1 MMLRSAVFPA
11 SKREQRSTSE
21 DVIVI
26 LSPLLVTVID
36 FTRDSIALIQLMAHE
51 QDHPALL
58 STRRTAVA
66 GAESLPPPGRSGA
79 RELAGRLLPPL
90 LAVASVVGVW
100 WLLYMIYPRL
110 LPSPFSTVQEA
121 IRLLSDGTFFFHM
134 YQSLRRVFVGSVVAM
149 LFSVAV
155 GIYMGTVVMGERFF
169 QPLVVLGL
177 TIPGLMWALI
187 AVMLFG
193 INEFSPYFAVTVT
206 IFPMLVINIWAG
218 VKSLDKELMDMSH
231 VFHFTKWMKISQVI
245 LPQLVPNIFAATR
258 YGLGLAWKVV
268 VVVEM
273 FGTSNGVGYQ
283 VMKSYQVFNME
294 GVIAWTLTFVLAMI
308 VIEYGLIN
316 FAERRLTAWRPKIDV
331 WRR

>member
-1 MMLRSAVFPA
+1 
-11 SKREQRSTSE
+11 
-21 DVIVI
+21 
-26 LSPLLVTVID
+26 
-36 FTRDSIALIQLMAHE
+36 MAYE
-51 QDHPALL
+51 QDNPALM
-58 STRRTAVA
+58 SAGRTGVA
-66 GAESLPPPGRSGA
+66 GAEAVPPLGRSSG
-79 RELAGRLLPPL
+79 RELTRRLLPPL
-90 LAVASVVGVW
+90 LAVASVILVW
-100 WLLYMIYPRL
+100 WALYTIYPRL
-110 LPSPFSTVQEA
+110 LPSPLSTVQEA

-149 LFSVAV
+149 LFSVGV

-218 VKSLDKELMDMSH
+218 VKSLDKELIDMSH

>member
-1 MMLRSAVFPA
+1 MAIDSNNQATIARRSSGV
-11 SKREQRSTSE
+11 
-21 DVIVI
+21 V
-26 LSPLLVTVID
+26 
-36 FTRDSIALIQLMAHE
+36 
-51 QDHPALL
+51 
-58 STRRTAVA
+58 
-66 GAESLPPPGRSGA
+66 GAETVPPFTASVGRD
-79 RELAGRLLPPL
+79 LAGRIVPPL
-90 LAVASVVGVW
+90 CAVLSVMAIW
-100 WLLYMIYPRL
+100 WLLYLIYPRL
-110 LPSPFSTVQEA
+110 LPSPQSTLNEA

-134 YQSLRRVFVGSVVAM
+134 YQSLRRVFVGSVIAM
-149 LFSVAV
+149 IFSIGV

-218 VKSLDKELMDMSH
+218 VKSLDKELIDMSH

-294 GVIAWTLTFVLAMI
+294 GVIAWTVTFVIAMI

-316 FAERRLTAWRPKIDV
+316 LAERRLTAWRPKIDV

>member
-1 MMLRSAVFPA
+1 MAFESNSRAAVREHSAA
-11 SKREQRSTSE
+11 
-21 DVIVI
+21 I
-26 LSPLLVTVID
+26 
-36 FTRDSIALIQLMAHE
+36 
-51 QDHPALL
+51 
-58 STRRTAVA
+58 A
-66 GAESLPPPGRSGA
+66 GAQTVPTFGNSMG
-79 RELAGRLLPPL
+79 RELLGRLLPPV
-90 LAVASVVGVW
+90 LAVASVIAIW
-100 WLLYMIYPRL
+100 WTLYLIYPRL
-110 LPSPFSTVQEA
+110 LPSPQNTVNEA
-121 IRLLSDGTFFFHM
+121 IRLVSDGTFFFHM
-134 YQSLRRVFVGSVVAM
+134 YQSLRRVFVGATVAM
-149 LFSVAV
+149 IFSVAV
-155 GIYMGTVVMGERFF
+155 GIYMGTVRLGEHFF

-193 INEFSPYFAVTVT
+193 INEFASYFAVAVT
-206 IFPMLVINIWAG
+206 TFPMLVINIWAG

-231 VFHFTKWMKISQVI
+231 VFHFTKWMKITQVI

-294 GVIAWTLTFVLAMI
+294 GVIAWTLTFVVAMI
-308 VIEYGLIN
+308 VIEYGAIN
-316 FAERRLTAWRPKIDV
+316 LAERRLTAWRPKIDV

>member
-1 MMLRSAVFPA
+1 MSGVAFEQNQQAALTRRSA
-11 SKREQRSTSE
+11 
-21 DVIVI
+21 
-26 LSPLLVTVID
+26 
-36 FTRDSIALIQLMAHE
+36 
-51 QDHPALL
+51 
-58 STRRTAVA
+58 AVA
-66 GAESLPPPGRSGA
+66 GAETLPPFGVSHGRDL
-79 RELAGRLLPPL
+79 LARLLPPL
-90 LAVASVVGVW
+90 FAVLSVLGIW
-100 WLLYMIYPRL
+100 WALYTIYPRL
-110 LPSPFSTVQEA
+110 LPSPLSTLREA
-121 IRLLSDGTFFFHM
+121 VRLVSDGTFFFHM
-134 YQSLRRVFVGSVVAM
+134 YQSLRRVFVGAVFAM
-149 LFSVAV
+149 LLSVGV

-193 INEFSPYFAVTVT
+193 INEWSPYFAVTVT

-294 GVIAWTLTFVLAMI
+294 GVIAWTLTFVAAMI
-308 VIEYGLIN
+308 VLEYGIIN
-316 FAERRLTAWRPKIDV
+316 LAERRLTAWRPKIDV

>member
-1 MMLRSAVFPA
+1 MAYEERNA
-11 SKREQRSTSE
+11 
-21 DVIVI
+21 
-26 LSPLLVTVID
+26 
-36 FTRDSIALIQLMAHE
+36 LMAA
-51 QDHPALL
+51 D
-58 STRRTAVA
+58 RTGAA
-66 GAESLPPPGRSGA
+66 GAQTVPPFGRSMGRDLSA
-79 RELAGRLLPPL
+79 RVLPPL
-90 LAVASVVGVW
+90 LAVASVILLW
-100 WLLYMIYPRL
+100 WALYLIYPRL
-110 LPSPFSTVQEA
+110 LPSPLSTVREA
-121 IRLLSDGTFFFHM
+121 IRLVSDGTFFFHM
-134 YQSLRRVFVGSVVAM
+134 YQSLRRVFVGAVIAM
-149 LFSVAV
+149 FFSVGI
-155 GIYMGTVVMGERFF
+155 GIYMGTVAMGERFF
-169 QPLVVLGL
+169 QPLIVLGL

-294 GVIAWTLTFVLAMI
+294 GVIAWTLTFVAAMI
-308 VIEYGLIN
+308 IIEYGIIN
-316 FAERRLTAWRPKIDV
+316 LAERRLTAWRPKVDV

>member
-1 MMLRSAVFPA
+1 MDLGSNDQVAVRRQPA
-11 SKREQRSTSE
+11 G
-21 DVIVI
+21 
-26 LSPLLVTVID
+26 
-36 FTRDSIALIQLMAHE
+36 
-51 QDHPALL
+51 
-58 STRRTAVA
+58 VA
-66 GAESLPPPGRSGA
+66 GANTLPPFGDSLGK
-79 RELAGRLLPPL
+79 ELIGHIVPPL
-90 LAVASVVGVW
+90 LAMLSVIAVW
-100 WLLYMIYPRL
+100 WLLYLIYPRL
-110 LPSPFSTVQEA
+110 LPSPVSTMREA
-121 IRLLSDGTFFFHM
+121 VRLVSDGTFFFHM
-134 YQSLRRVFVGSVVAM
+134 YQSLRRVFVGSLVAM
-149 LFSVAV
+149 FLSVGV

-193 INEFSPYFAVTVT
+193 INEWSPYFAVTVT

-218 VKSLDKELMDMSH
+218 VKALDKELIDMSR
-231 VFHFTKWMKISQVI
+231 VFHFTPWMKISQVI
-245 LPQLVPNIFAATR
+245 IPQLLPNIFAATR

-294 GVIAWTLTFVLAMI
+294 GVIAWTLTFVAAMI
-308 VIEYGLIN
+308 VLEYGVIN
-316 FAERRLTAWRPKIDV
+316 FTERRLTAWRPKIDV

>member
-1 MMLRSAVFPA
+1 MTGPA
-11 SKREQRSTSE
+11 
-21 DVIVI
+21 
-26 LSPLLVTVID
+26 
-36 FTRDSIALIQLMAHE
+36 AN
-51 QDHPALL
+51 
-58 STRRTAVA
+58 VA
-66 GAESLPPPGRSGA
+66 GAETMPAFGDSLGRDL
-79 RELAGRLLPPL
+79 RGRILPPL

-100 WLLYMIYPRL
+100 WLLYLIYPRL
-110 LPSPFSTVQEA
+110 LPSPMNTVNEA
-121 IRLLSDGTFFFHM
+121 LRLLSDGTFFFHM

-149 LFSVAV
+149 FFSVGV

-193 INEFSPYFAVTVT
+193 INEWSPYFAVTVT

-231 VFHFTKWMKISQVI
+231 VFHFTRWMKITQVI

-294 GVIAWTLTFVLAMI
+294 GVIAWTLTFVVAMI
-308 VIEYGLIN
+308 VIEYGAIN
-316 FAERRLTAWRPKIDV
+316 LAERRLTAWRPKIDV

>member
-1 MMLRSAVFPA
+1 MKVHTNHQAAISGQPVG
-11 SKREQRSTSE
+11 
-21 DVIVI
+21 
-26 LSPLLVTVID
+26 
-36 FTRDSIALIQLMAHE
+36 
-51 QDHPALL
+51 
-58 STRRTAVA
+58 VA
-66 GAESLPPPGRSGA
+66 GAETLPPFSDSLG
-79 RELAGRLLPPL
+79 RELTGRLVPPL
-90 LAVASVVGVW
+90 LAVLSVVAVW
-100 WLLYMIYPRL
+100 WLLYLIYPRL
-110 LPSPFSTVQEA
+110 LPSPVSTVREA
-121 IRLLSDGTFFFHM
+121 MRLVSDGTFFFHM
-134 YQSLRRVFVGSVVAM
+134 YQSLRRVFVGSIVAM
-149 LFSVAV
+149 FFSVGV

-193 INEFSPYFAVTVT
+193 INEWSPYFAVTVT

-218 VKSLDKELMDMSH
+218 VKALDKELIDMSR
-231 VFHFTKWMKISQVI
+231 VFHFTPWMKISQVI
-245 LPQLVPNIFAATR
+245 IPQLVPNIFAATR

-294 GVIAWTLTFVLAMI
+294 GVIAWTLTFVVAMI
-308 VIEYGLIN
+308 VIEYGAIN

>member
-1 MMLRSAVFPA
+1 MDLGSNDQVAVRRQPA
-11 SKREQRSTSE
+11 G
-21 DVIVI
+21 
-26 LSPLLVTVID
+26 
-36 FTRDSIALIQLMAHE
+36 
-51 QDHPALL
+51 
-58 STRRTAVA
+58 VA
-66 GAESLPPPGRSGA
+66 GANTLPPFGDSLGKELIGRIV
-79 RELAGRLLPPL
+79 PPL
-90 LAVASVVGVW
+90 FAMLSVIAVW
-100 WLLYMIYPRL
+100 WLLYLIYPRL
-110 LPSPFSTVQEA
+110 LPSPVSTMREA
-121 IRLLSDGTFFFHM
+121 VRLVSDGTFFFHM
-134 YQSLRRVFVGSVVAM
+134 YQSLRRVFVGSLVAM
-149 LFSVAV
+149 FLSVGV

-193 INEFSPYFAVTVT
+193 INEWSPYFAVTVT

-218 VKSLDKELMDMSH
+218 VKALDKELIDMSR
-231 VFHFTKWMKISQVI
+231 VFHFTPWMKISQVI
-245 LPQLVPNIFAATR
+245 IPQLLPNIFAATR

-294 GVIAWTLTFVLAMI
+294 GVIAWTLTFVAAMI
-308 VIEYGLIN
+308 VLEYGVIN

>member
-1 MMLRSAVFPA
+1 MAF
-11 SKREQRSTSE
+11 
-21 DVIVI
+21 
-26 LSPLLVTVID
+26 
-36 FTRDSIALIQLMAHE
+36 DSNNQTTIAG
-51 QDHPALL
+51 
-58 STRRTAVA
+58 SSVGVA
-66 GAESLPPPGRSGA
+66 GVETVPSFCNSLGRDLIGRVLPPI
-79 RELAGRLLPPL
+79 
-90 LAVASVVGVW
+90 LAVSSVIAIW
-100 WLLYMIYPRL
+100 WSLYLIYPRL
-110 LPSPFSTVQEA
+110 LPSPMNTLNEA
-121 IRLLSDGTFFFHM
+121 IRLVSDGTFFFHM
-134 YQSLRRVFVGSVVAM
+134 YQSLRRVFFGSLVAM
-149 LFSVAV
+149 FFSVAV
-155 GIYMGTVVMGERFF
+155 GIYMGTVLMGERFF

-193 INEFSPYFAVTVT
+193 INEWSPYFAVTVT

-231 VFHFTKWMKISQVI
+231 VFHFSKWMKITQVI

-294 GVIAWTLTFVLAMI
+294 GVIAWTLTFVVAMI
-308 VIEYGLIN
+308 VIEYGMIDL
-316 FAERRLTAWRPKIDV
+316 AERRLTAWRPKIDV

>member
-1 MMLRSAVFPA
+1 MTLDTNNPA
-11 SKREQRSTSE
+11 AITGQT
-21 DVIVI
+21 
-26 LSPLLVTVID
+26 
-36 FTRDSIALIQLMAHE
+36 TRVL
-51 QDHPALL
+51 
-58 STRRTAVA
+58 
-66 GAESLPPPGRSGA
+66 GADALPPFGHSLA
-79 RELAGRLLPPL
+79 REWMGRMVPPL
-90 LAVASVVGVW
+90 LAVLSVIAVW
-100 WLLYMIYPRL
+100 WLLYLIYPRL
-110 LPSPFSTVQEA
+110 LPSPVSTVREA
-121 IRLLSDGTFFFHM
+121 ARLVSDGTFFFHM
-134 YQSLRRVFVGSVVAM
+134 YQSLRRVFVGSIVAM
-149 LFSVAV
+149 FFSVGV
-155 GIYMGTVVMGERFF
+155 GIYMGTVMMGERFF

-193 INEFSPYFAVTVT
+193 INEWSPYFAVTVT

-218 VKSLDKELMDMSH
+218 VKALDKELIDMSR
-231 VFHFTKWMKISQVI
+231 VFQFTPWMKISQVI
-245 LPQLVPNIFAATR
+245 IPQLVPNIFAATR

-294 GVIAWTLTFVLAMI
+294 GVIAWTLTFVVAMI
-308 VIEYGLIN
+308 VIEYGAIN

>member
-1 MMLRSAVFPA
+1 MAYEERNA
-11 SKREQRSTSE
+11 
-21 DVIVI
+21 
-26 LSPLLVTVID
+26 
-36 FTRDSIALIQLMAHE
+36 LMAA
-51 QDHPALL
+51 D
-58 STRRTAVA
+58 RTGAA
-66 GAESLPPPGRSGA
+66 GAQTVSPFGGSIGRDLSA
-79 RELAGRLLPPL
+79 RVLPPL
-90 LAVASVVGVW
+90 LAVASVILLW
-100 WLLYMIYPRL
+100 WALYLIYPRL
-110 LPSPFSTVQEA
+110 LPGPLSTVREA
-121 IRLLSDGTFFFHM
+121 IRLVSDGTFFFHM
-134 YQSLRRVFVGSVVAM
+134 YQSLRRVFVGAVIAM
-149 LFSVAV
+149 FFSVGI
-155 GIYMGTVVMGERFF
+155 GIYMGTVPMGERFF
-169 QPLVVLGL
+169 QPLIVLGL

-308 VIEYGLIN
+308 VIEYGVIN
-316 FAERRLTAWRPKIDV
+316 FAEQRLTAWRPKIDV

>member
-1 MMLRSAVFPA
+1 MPFESQNQA
-11 SKREQRSTSE
+11 
-21 DVIVI
+21 
-26 LSPLLVTVID
+26 
-36 FTRDSIALIQLMAHE
+36 AL
-51 QDHPALL
+51 
-58 STRRTAVA
+58 TGRTAGVA
-66 GAESLPPPGRSGA
+66 GAETVPAFGEPLGRD
-79 RELAGRLLPPL
+79 LLFRAMPPL
-90 LAVASVVGVW
+90 LAVISVVGVW
-100 WLLYMIYPRL
+100 WTLYLIYPRL
-110 LPSPFSTVQEA
+110 LPSPVNTVNEA
-121 IRLLSDGTFFFHM
+121 IRLVSDGTFFFHM
-134 YQSLRRVFVGSVVAM
+134 YQSLRRVFVGSLVAM
-149 LFSVAV
+149 FFSVGV

-193 INEFSPYFAVTVT
+193 INEWSPYFAVTVT

-231 VFHFTKWMKISQVI
+231 VFHFSKWMKITQVI

-294 GVIAWTLTFVLAMI
+294 GVIAWTLTFVVAMI
-308 VIEYGLIN
+308 VIEYGMIN
-316 FAERRLTAWRPKIDV
+316 LAERRLTAWRPKIDV

>member
-1 MMLRSAVFPA
+1 MAFEQNNQAALTGQSAG
-11 SKREQRSTSE
+11 
-21 DVIVI
+21 
-26 LSPLLVTVID
+26 
-36 FTRDSIALIQLMAHE
+36 
-51 QDHPALL
+51 
-58 STRRTAVA
+58 VA
-66 GAESLPPPGRSGA
+66 GAEAIPTLSNAAGRDFVNRVLPPVF
-79 RELAGRLLPPL
+79 
-90 LAVASVVGVW
+90 AVGSVIAIW
-100 WLLYMIYPRL
+100 WLLYLVYPRL
-110 LPSPFSTVQEA
+110 LPSPLSTVNEA
-121 IRLLSDGTFFFHM
+121 IRLLKDGSFFFHM
-134 YQSLRRVFVGSVVAM
+134 YQSLRRVFVGATVAM

-155 GIYMGTVVMGERFF
+155 GIYMGTVRMGEHFF
-169 QPLVVLGL
+169 RPLVVLGL

-193 INEFSPYFAVTVT
+193 INEFASYFAVAVT
-206 IFPMLVINIWAG
+206 TFPMLVINIWAG

-231 VFHFTKWMKISQVI
+231 VFHFTKSMKITQVI
-245 LPQLVPNIFAATR
+245 LPQLVSNIFAATR

-308 VIEYGLIN
+308 VIEYGIIN
-316 FAERRLTAWRPKIDV
+316 LAERRLTAWRPKVDV

>member
-1 MMLRSAVFPA
+1 MSF
-11 SKREQRSTSE
+11 EQNNQATLARQN
-21 DVIVI
+21 
-26 LSPLLVTVID
+26 PG
-36 FTRDSIALIQLMAHE
+36 
-51 QDHPALL
+51 
-58 STRRTAVA
+58 VA
-66 GAESLPPPGRSGA
+66 GVETLPPFAVSSA
-79 RELAGRLLPPL
+79 RDLTGRLLPPL
-90 LAVASVVGVW
+90 LAVASVILIW
-100 WLLYMIYPRL
+100 WTLYLIYPRL
-110 LPSPFSTVQEA
+110 LPSPLSTVREA
-121 IRLLSDGTFFFHM
+121 IRLVSDGTFFFHM
-134 YQSLRRVFVGSVVAM
+134 YQSLRRVFVGAVIAM
-149 LFSVAV
+149 FFSVGV

-231 VFHFTKWMKISQVI
+231 VFHFSKWMKISQVI

-283 VMKSYQVFNME
+283 VMKAYQVFNME
-294 GVIAWTLTFVLAMI
+294 GVIAWTLTFVVAMI
-308 VIEYGLIN
+308 VIEYGIIN
-316 FAERRLTAWRPKIDV
+316 LAERRLTAWRPKIDV

>member
-1 MMLRSAVFPA
+1 MFDFA
-11 SKREQRSTSE
+11 SG
-21 DVIVI
+21 
-26 LSPLLVTVID
+26 
-36 FTRDSIALIQLMAHE
+36 SIALIAPMAFDSNN
-51 QDHPALL
+51 QTAWDRSPAG
-58 STRRTAVA
+58 VA
-66 GAESLPPPGRSGA
+66 GVETIPTFANSFGRDLLA
-79 RELAGRLLPPL
+79 RTLPPL
-90 LAVASVVGVW
+90 LAVTSVVAIW
-100 WLLYMIYPRL
+100 WSLYLIYPRL
-110 LPSPFSTVQEA
+110 LPSPASTVNEA

-134 YQSLRRVFVGSVVAM
+134 YQSLRRVFVGATVAM
-149 LFSVAV
+149 FFSVAI
-155 GIYMGTVVMGERFF
+155 GIYMGTVRMSEHFF

-193 INEFSPYFAVTVT
+193 INEFASYFAVAVT
-206 IFPMLVINIWAG
+206 TFPMLVINIWAG

-231 VFHFTKWMKISQVI
+231 VFHFTKSMKITQVI

-294 GVIAWTLTFVLAMI
+294 GVIAWTLTFVVAMI
-308 VIEYGLIN
+308 FIEYGIIN
-316 FAERRLTAWRPKIDV
+316 LAERRLTAWRPKIDV